1 MHAPSARRAAATS
14 PPPQKTR
21 RSSQR
26 FTRRWSRRRT
36 STWAQQVAIQQ
47 KVAGGWISFAE
58 QRKDEAL
65 LSLQEAAR
73 MEDGTDKSAVSPGPL
88 APARELLG
96 EMLLELKRPKEALT
110 ELEAVMKKEPNRFR
124 TLYLGA
130 RAASAAGDQAKAKKY
145 YASLVKMCAAGD
157 GDRPELVEA
166 RKHGKS

>member
-1 MHAPSARRAAATS
+1 M
-14 PPPQKTR
+14 
-21 RSSQR
+21 
-26 FTRRWSRRRT
+26 
-36 STWAQQVAIQQ
+36 
-47 KVAGGWISFAE
+47 AGGWISFAE

-145 YASLVKMCAAGD
+145 YANLVKMCAAGD

-166 RKHGKS
+166 RKYGKS